1 LQSTGGAIKDAYFID
16 LSKSIADELLAQA
29 GDIPIIGPLV
39 AGLKNATTGP
49 MMMAQQLG
57 GLVSA
62 IAGCDSPSWKFGLNA
77 LAATGL
83 YSKYTGVDV
92 AQFTQELTYGMNS
105 ECRRKHLSPAD
116 SIAAWL
122 ANAIDDQ
129 LLDRHW
135 AIAGFC
141 PDAVKS
147 AMQSSKSKPVP
158 LELIQMRFRGLIDAA
173 GYENGMRQL
182 GYKDSKVIRDLYERQ
197 KPLPT
202 MSDIIRFMV
211 RDADDEQLVK
221 QFGLDANFQDK
232 YQLQLKEWS
241 ASQGI
246 DEKIAQYAWRSHWS
260 IPSPG
265 QLFTFW
271 HRLRY
276 NDKFGGKAKLEAD
289 IKAALI
295 QQDILP
301 YWHEHYLAVSFR
313 PLSRVDVRRA
323 YNIGAID
330 AAEVTKAY
338 LDQGYS
344 DDNAER
350 LTKFATRLRD
360 ESAAGSKAIK
370 LWLKFAIDG
379 AETKRRMTVGGLPE
393 SVVDKAM
400 ADAEIGFKTSY
411 PSIAFRNGEIP
422 RDSFISGMTQHGMT
436 QLGAIRLA
444 DQLGYAIKSVP
455 PILDYEA
462 GTETSANAITRA
474 VYHGMALDRAEQ
486 MVRMI
491 DSKINRKGA
500 LACQSALHGRFLI
513 GELDREQTE
522 SALIGHGITAERATQ
537 LLKWW
542 DCEKKAYGK
551 AIPTNQL
558 CEQFGRGAI
567 NGNDFVGR
575 LAQLGYDEPTRMN
588 LLTDCQLR
596 LNLRASQQVK
606 KQAEEQA
613 KQNAKQRANSEKAA
627 KQLERE
633 SKELERRRNAAV
645 ATRERRQKQAESAA
659 DKIIKKCGC
668 SVSEAM
674 QFVTDT
680 KTRLPREYGLS
691 IDETLQA
698 LLLATEAWDG
708 ISFDF
713 LSEIL
718 NANSQIAVNTT
729 LAATESGANVSSRIN
744 GST

>member
-1 LQSTGGAIKDAYFID
+1 MASQLV
-16 LSKSIADELLAQA
+16 
-29 GDIPIIGPLV
+29 GP
-39 AGLKNATTGP
+39 
-49 MMMAQQLG
+49 
-57 GLVSA
+57 VSQ
-62 IAGCDSPSWKFGLNA
+62 IVGCDSPLWKFGLNA
-77 LAATGL
+77 LTATGVYGKL
-83 YSKYTGVDV
+83 TGVNL
-92 AQFTQELTYGMNS
+92 AEFTQELTYGMNS

-116 SIAAWL
+116 AIAAWL
-122 ANAIDDQ
+122 SNAIDDQ

-147 AMQSSKSKPVP
+147 AMHSSKSKPVP

-173 GYENGMRQL
+173 GYEHGMRQL
-182 GYKDSKVIRDLYERQ
+182 GYKDSKVISDLYERQ

-202 MSDIIRFMV
+202 MSDIVRFMV

-221 QFGLDANFQDK
+221 QFGLDANFTDK
-232 YQLQLKEWS
+232 YQKQLKEWS

-246 DEKIAQYAWRSHWS
+246 DEKIAQYAWRSHWA

-276 NDKFGGKAKLEAD
+276 SDKFGGKAKLEAD

-313 PLSRVDVRRA
+313 PLTRVDVRRA

-330 AAEVTKAY
+330 DAEVNKAY

-344 DDNAER
+344 DENAER
-350 LTKFATRLRD
+350 LFKFAKRLRD
-360 ESAAGSKAIK
+360 DSAVNSKPIK
-370 LWLKFAIDG
+370 LWIKFAING
-379 AETKRRMTVGGLPE
+379 TEAKRRMIDGGLPAD
-393 SVVDKAM
+393 VVDKAM
-400 ADAEIGFKTSY
+400 KDAEIGFRTSY
-411 PSIAFRNGEIP
+411 ASVAFKNGEIP
-422 RDSFISGMTQHGMT
+422 RDNYIAGMVQHGVSHD
-436 QLGAIRLA
+436 GAVRLA
-444 DQLGYAIKSVP
+444 DQLGYAIKPVSS
-455 PILDYEA
+455 ILDYEA
-462 GTETSANAITRA
+462 GTETSANAIERA
-474 VYHGMALDRAEQ
+474 VNHGMALDRAEQ
-486 MVRMI
+486 MVRTI

-513 GELDREQTE
+513 GELNRDQAE
-522 SALIGHGITAERATQ
+522 SALISHGITQERATQ

-567 NGNDFVGR
+567 NGNDFIGR

-606 KQAEEQA
+606 RQAEEQA
-613 KQNAKQRANSEKAA
+613 KQNAKQRAASEKAA

-633 SKELERRRNAAV
+633 EKELERRRNAAV

-674 QFVTDT
+674 QFVTDA

-718 NANSQIAVNTT
+718 NANAQIAVDTT
-729 LAATESGANVSSRIN
+729 LAAAESGANVSSRIN